1 MASKQKSAKEPRV
14 APAGRAS
21 PKPPARAPVP
31 AAPVP
36 AAAVTRAGTVALIG
50 RPNVGKSTLLNALLG
65 ERIAITSHHAQ
76 TTRDRIAGILT
87 TGGVQYV
94 FLDTPGFHRARHKL
108 GEHMNEVAR
117 AAAAECDVAIFMT
130 EPETRQTPEGV
141 GVNPIVRE
149 DDRAILQAIPDK
161 TPIVL
166 LLNKTDK
173 IKLKQVLFPLLE
185 AYGKERDV
193 AAIVPV
199 SALKGDG
206 LKAILAEV
214 GKVLPEGDALFDA
227 EELSDK
233 PVRFFVGEFVREQI
247 LRRTRQEVPH
257 GIAVTVES
265 FDENAKLV
273 RISVTVHVAKESHK
287 GIIIG
292 DGGKMLSA
300 VGRAARLRAE
310 ELLGRKVHLETF
322 VRATPGWFDDAAR
335 LADMGYADEA
345 PAKRRRAGKPRTAK
359 TNARPQKRDNAT

>member
-1 MASKQKSAKEPRV
+1 MPPKHDSARSAGAPRV
-14 APAGRAS
+14 Q
-21 PKPPARAPVP
+21 
-31 AAPVP
+31 
-36 AAAVTRAGTVALIG
+36 RAGTVALIG

-87 TGGVQYV
+87 SDGVQFVY
-94 FLDTPGFHRARHKL
+94 LDTPGFHRARHKL
-108 GEHMNEVAR
+108 GERMNEIAR
-117 AAAAECDVAIFMT
+117 AAASECDVAVFMT
-130 EPETRQTPEGV
+130 EPETRMTPEGLA
-141 GVNPIVRE
+141 VNATVRD
-149 DDRAILQAIPDK
+149 DDREILAAIPEK
-161 TPIVL
+161 TPVVL
-166 LLNKTDK
+166 LLNKIDK
-173 IKLKQVLFPLLE
+173 IKKKQVLFPLLE
-185 AYGKERDV
+185 AYGKERDF

-206 LKAILAEV
+206 RKAILAEV
-214 GKVLPEGDALFDA
+214 GKALPEGEALFDA

-273 RISVTVHVAKESHK
+273 RIAVTVHVAKDSHK

-292 DGGKMLSA
+292 DGGKMLGSI
-300 VGRAARLRAE
+300 GRAARLRAE

-335 LADMGYADEA
+335 LADMGYADETA
-345 PAKRRRAGKPRTAK
+345 AKRKRAGKPRTKHAK
-359 TNARPQKRDNAT
+359 KTP